1 MMKLKQISGLGTA
14 AALDIGTTAGC
25 AVQIGSDGALP
36 VVNGSNLLNVPSSG
50 GSETSPPKLT
60 FTTLAGGQ
68 DHTIPSTVSSGT
80 FFYVDARLDTA
91 DRFITLPNASDL
103 NAGEYFYI
111 TKNGGSYNV
120 YVQRASTNDRFWSK
134 SVNYNALAIGSS
146 RSFTFMSDGVN
157 GWYFYAGIGR
167 S

>member
-1 MMKLKQISGLGTA
+1 MKLKQISGLGTA

-80 FFYVDARLDTA
+80 FFYVNSSSDSTNRN
-91 DRFITLPNASDL
+91 IYLPNASDL
-103 NAGEYFYI
+103 NEGEYFYI
-111 TKNGGSYNV
+111 TKSGGSNV
-120 YVQRASTNDRFWSK
+120 LYITRASSSDRFYTKAS
-134 SVNYNALAIGSS
+134 SYDALPISSS
-146 RSFTFMSDGVN
+146 RSFTFISDGVN
-157 GWYFYAGIGR
+157 GWYYYAGVGG

>member
-1 MMKLKQISGLGTA
+1 MKLKQVSGLGTA
-14 AALDIGTTAGC
+14 AALNIGTTAGC

-36 VVNGSNLLNVPSSG
+36 AVDGSNLLNVPSSG

-80 FFYVDARLDTA
+80 FFYVNSSSDSTNRN
-91 DRFITLPNASDL
+91 IYLPNASDL
-103 NAGEYFYI
+103 NEGEYFYI
-111 TKNGGSYNV
+111 TKSGGSNFL
-120 YVQRASTNDRFWSK
+120 YVTRASSSDTFYSK
-134 SVNYNALAIGSS
+134 SANYNAFPIGSF
-146 RSFTFMSDGVN
+146 RSYTFISDGVN
-157 GWYFYAGIGR
+157 GWYFYAGNGR